1 MSPVR
6 PFTFNGYAS
15 LDVSGYP
22 WIDRYIRRFYDEGT
36 LNTTRGHNA
45 QEECQKI
52 KGIGKIVTQVLCT
65 ANLLQVSGF
74 VINIAFLGFIWPLK
88 QPPIGCFSG
97 RILPVL

>member
-6 PFTFNGYAS
+6 LLTFNCIAS
-15 LDVSGYP
+15 LDMSGCP
-22 WIDRYIRRFYDEGT
+22 SIDRYIRRFYDEGT

-65 ANLLQVSGF
+65 AILLQVSVF
-74 VINIAFLGFIWPLK
+74 VITIAFLGSIWPLK
-88 QPPIGCFSG
+88 QPPVGWFSG
-97 RILPVL
+97 RISSVS